1 MREVSVGGAVAAG
14 FRLIAREPL
23 AFLVWAALYG
33 VVGIAPQMLG
43 WAASLNT
50 LSAVQAGA
58 AAPTALAEAMGPMQR
73 FQPVTLLTG
82 GLSAMFLYG
91 AAFRAMLY
99 PDERRYFYLRLGARE
114 LWMALTTIVLFVIYI
129 LAIVAMMIPFGIII
143 FGASLTAGAGGA
155 AAAIGLLIAVPLIF
169 VAMGVIFWG
178 FSRLSVAVPM
188 SFAQR
193 TFRIP
198 EAWKMTKGHAGRIFL
213 VMLALTALV
222 LLAEVLVV
230 ALFAGVFSLFIPLA
244 DLGKLFSE
252 NPAKLFST
260 INPAVWALVA
270 VIWSLF
276 GTAAGALFAG
286 ALAQIYS
293 DLTGPAHADVFS

>member
-23 AFLVWAALYG
+23 AFLAWVALYG
-33 VVGIAPQMLG
+33 IVGIAPQMLG

-58 AAPTALAEAMGPMQR
+58 VAPAALAEAMGPMQR
-73 FQPVTLLTG
+73 FQPVTVLTG
-82 GLSAMFLYG
+82 CLSAMFLYG
-91 AAFRAMLY
+91 AGFRAMLY

-114 LWMALTTIVLFVIYI
+114 LWMALTSIVLLVIYV
-129 LAIVAMMIPFGIII
+129 LALFAMIIPFMIVI
-143 FGASLTAGAGGA
+143 FGASAAGGGAG
-155 AAAIGLLIAVPLIF
+155 AAIGLLVGVPLVV
-169 VAMGVIFWG
+169 VAMGVVLWG
-178 FSRLSVAVPM
+178 LSRLSVALPM

-213 VMLALTALV
+213 VMLALVALV
-222 LLAEVLVV
+222 LLAELLVV
-230 ALFAGVFSLFIPLA
+230 ALFAGVFSLFMPLA
-244 DLGKLFSE
+244 ELGKLFTE
-252 NPAKLFST
+252 NPAKLFTT
-260 INPAVWALVA
+260 ISPAAWVLVA
-270 VIWSLF
+270 IVWSLF
-276 GTAAGALFAG
+276 GTAVGTVFAG

-293 DLTGPAHADVFS
+293 DLAGPSHADVFS